1 MTRTQIRNF
10 AGSLLA
16 AITLLATGTALA
28 ADAQW
33 SDGNG
38 YKVVS
43 DQAQTDTPEGKSEV
57 IEFFWYGCPHCYAL
71 EPALES
77 WVKKL
82 PDNVEFRRIPAV
94 TPAWEPDAR
103 AYYVAQMLGITDKVH
118 KDLFDAIHIKR
129 QLDLVRDEDAIAE
142 FFSNYGVSKSDVKA
156 AWHSFTVDSKIKEA
170 KRLERRY
177 HLTGVPMLVVNG
189 KYTTGAGFPGIQKED
204 QILDVVDFLLKKK
217 D

>member
-1 MTRTQIRNF
+1 MKLTQLRIL
-10 AGSLLA
+10 AGATLA
-16 AITLLATGTALA
+16 AITLLASGATLA

-38 YKVVS
+38 YKVVAE
-43 DQAQTDTPEGKSEV
+43 DAHTNVPDGKSEV

-71 EPALES
+71 EPALEA

-82 PDNVEFRRIPAV
+82 PDNVEFRRVPAV
-94 TPAWEPDAR
+94 TPMWETDAR

-142 FFSNYGVSKSDVKA
+142 FFSHYGVSEADVKS
-156 AWHSFTVDSKIKEA
+156 AWHSFTVDTQIKEA
-170 KRLERRY
+170 QSLERRY
-177 HLTGVPMLVVNG
+177 KLTGVPMLVVNG
-189 KYTTGAGFPGIQKED
+189 KYTTGAGFPGINKED
-204 QILDVVDFLLKKK
+204 QILDVVDYLLKKK